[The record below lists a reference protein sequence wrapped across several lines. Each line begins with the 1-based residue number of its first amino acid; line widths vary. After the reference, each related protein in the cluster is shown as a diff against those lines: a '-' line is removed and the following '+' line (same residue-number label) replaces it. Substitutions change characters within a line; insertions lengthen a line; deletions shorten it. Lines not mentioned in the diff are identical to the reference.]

1 MLGHLPPPLSNPW
14 LVQICTYPSQKR
26 TLLRHWLD
34 LVWSRGQLP
43 GIFANLTCLCQL
55 MSYLSFTAAES
66 RYVPVSLTTL
76 SSRAAS
82 GSFSDMFWLFF
93 LIIYSYVGT
102 SLPCKT
108 DSGMVWQ
115 FLNKE
120 LPACTLL
127 KFMSLSI
134 ISVIL
139 YKAVSS
145 DSHSSQPEED
155 LA

>member
-1 MLGHLPPPLSNPW
+1 MGHL
-14 LVQICTYPSQKR
+14 V
-26 TLLRHWLD
+26 
-34 LVWSRGQLP
+34 
-43 GIFANLTCLCQL
+43 TCFG
-55 MSYLSFTAAES
+55 Y
-66 RYVPVSLTTL
+66 
-76 SSRAAS
+76 
-82 GSFSDMFWLFF
+82 FF

-120 LPACTLL
+120 LPACTWL

-155 LA
+155 LAKALAWSCLIKRAAVWDFCRSVLSYCLAMSYLSFTATESRYVPVSLTTWSSRVACGSYMTCLDFSLHIPCGGDFPYL